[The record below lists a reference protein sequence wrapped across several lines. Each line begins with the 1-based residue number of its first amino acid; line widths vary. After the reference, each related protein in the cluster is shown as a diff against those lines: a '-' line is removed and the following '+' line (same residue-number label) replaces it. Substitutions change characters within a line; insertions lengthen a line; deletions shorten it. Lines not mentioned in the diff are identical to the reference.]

1 MYQIDPAYLRF
12 FKPVKEGKVIRGKWS
27 DSTLKEAVIKLY
39 QAKLNQADQRN
50 TVERSEWWWDRL
62 DTYYPGRSVCV
73 YFDKNNQ
80 PQGYMFYRIVE
91 RNFQIEEMYCQT
103 PQAAEALLSIFASH
117 SSSDLKYYVKIPE
130 ESLLGEFFPEQE
142 GLYCKYAALYD
153 D

>member
-1 MYQIDPAYLRF
+1 M
-12 FKPVKEGKVIRGKWS
+12 IRGKWS

-80 PQGYMFYRIVE
+80 TQGYMFYRIVE

-103 PQAAEALLSIFASH
+103 PQAAQALLSIIASH

>member
-1 MYQIDPAYLRF
+1 MFIL
-12 FKPVKEGKVIRGKWS
+12 I
-27 DSTLKEAVIKLY
+27 
-39 QAKLNQADQRN
+39 
-50 TVERSEWWWDRL
+50 
-62 DTYYPGRSVCV
+62 
-73 YFDKNNQ
+73 KNNQ

-103 PQAAEALLSIFASH
+103 PQAAQALLSIIASH